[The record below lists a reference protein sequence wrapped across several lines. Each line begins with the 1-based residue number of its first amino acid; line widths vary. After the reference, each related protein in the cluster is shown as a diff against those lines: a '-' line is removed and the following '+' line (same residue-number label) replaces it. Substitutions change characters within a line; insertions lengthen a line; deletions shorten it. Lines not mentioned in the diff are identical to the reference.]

1 MPKFAGANV
10 VGRIRFALERW
21 DSPHHRSHVAQLGS
35 LGCLR
40 YMRILPLMLI
50 LIALALAGCATDPK
64 AALAVRQTGTNL
76 DFEIS
81 TEHVNGLL
89 GLRVWQADAKEVFW
103 DIALRYYREPRLAY
117 GVVPTDF
124 KTFGGGTSSAEQKFP
139 ASGQRPRAL
148 PSSTTFLTSIYFQYD
163 TMFDA
168 KVREV
173 YFSFATDAEGKV
185 LSVIP
190 VARVAPEDYPKTP

>member
-1 MPKFAGANV
+1 MSCMHCG
-10 VGRIRFALERW
+10 IITM
-21 DSPHHRSHVAQLGS
+21 

-89 GLRVWQADAKEVFW
+89 GLRVWQADTKEVFW

-148 PSSTTFLTSIYFQYD
+148 PPSTTFLTSIYFQYD